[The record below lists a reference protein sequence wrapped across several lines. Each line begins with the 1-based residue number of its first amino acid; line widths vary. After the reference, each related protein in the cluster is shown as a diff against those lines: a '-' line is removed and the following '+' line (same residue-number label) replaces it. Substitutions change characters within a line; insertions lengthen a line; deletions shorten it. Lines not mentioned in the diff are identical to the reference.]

1 MNTANTERSQ
11 GGTDFLPDFCS
22 AQAVLIVLIVV
33 QMLAFLLAL
42 AGGPREHG
50 FWVSLGVISLFL
62 QWIALMSAAVLCVLR
77 RLLSR
82 LPARFSALLV
92 YLLLVSLTALLSVI
106 TWWTAWYTG
115 LGEQWIGES
124 AAWFTVRNTLIGGI
138 VGALILRYFYVQHQW
153 VLNVRREAAARVDA
167 LQARIRPH
175 FLFNSLNTVAA
186 LIPVRPDMAEHAV
199 EDLSDLFRAALDDNP
214 EGGPLAEEVDLAER
228 YLRLEALRLS
238 DRLEMDWRVTA
249 EDVRGI
255 RAPKLVLQPLMENAV
270 YHGIETR
277 PAGGRIEVSA
287 QRDPE
292 GVEIIIRN
300 PLPEAR
306 RSSGRPG
313 HQMAMDNVRQRLALQ
328 WGKRAWLRTREGED
342 GTFET
347 RLYLPR
353 EEHP

>member
-1 MNTANTERSQ
+1 MSRVDRERKE
-11 GGTDFLPDFCS
+11 GGADFLPDFCS
-22 AQAVLIVLIVV
+22 AQAVLIVIIVV

-50 FWVSLGVISLFL
+50 FWVSVGVISLFL
-62 QWIALMSAAVLCVLR
+62 HWIGLMSAAVLCILR

-82 LPARFSALLV
+82 VAARFSALLV
-92 YLLLVSLTALLSVI
+92 YFLLVALTALLSAI
-106 TWWTAWYTG
+106 SWWTGWYIGAGTA
-115 LGEQWIGES
+115 WIGES
-124 AAWFTVRNTLIGGI
+124 ASWFVLRNTLISAI
-138 VGALILRYFYVQHQW
+138 FTALILRYFYVQHQW

-199 EDLSDLFRAALDDNP
+199 EDLSDLFRAALDDSP
-214 EGGPLAEEVDLAER
+214 QGGPLAEEVDLAER

-238 DRLEMDWRVTA
+238 DRLELDWQITA

-270 YHGIETR
+270 YHGIETQ
-277 PAGGRIEVSA
+277 PDGGRIEVCA
-287 QRDPE
+287 ERDDE
-292 GVEIIIRN
+292 GVEIIVRN
-300 PLPEAR
+300 PLPQAR

-328 WGKRAWLRTREGED
+328 WGDRAWLRTRECED

-353 EEHP
+353 EEDP